1 MDGRLGYRI
10 VESDAQPLVFTPLV
24 DFKKLSGP
32 SIIDD
37 F

>member
-1 MDGRLGYRI
+1 MDGRLNYR
-10 VESDAQPLVFTPLV
+10 VLEGDADPLVFTPIV